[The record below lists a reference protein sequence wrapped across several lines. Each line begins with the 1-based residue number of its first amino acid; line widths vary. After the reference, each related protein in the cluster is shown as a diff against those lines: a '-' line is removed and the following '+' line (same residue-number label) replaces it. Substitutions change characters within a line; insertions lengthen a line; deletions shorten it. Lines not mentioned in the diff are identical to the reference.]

1 MSKQMNFRKKSMKW
15 TQERKD
21 KMSAT
26 WKKHRHVV
34 QCPSC
39 GIVGAYPI
47 MQRYHFDKCKR
58 NKVSFLKKLYMRIWY
73 KLSPL

>member
-1 MSKQMNFRKKSMKW
+1 MCKSHQPLKREKRKYEKSESWGKG
-15 TQERKD
+15 RPK
-21 KMSAT
+21 
-26 WKKHRHVV
+26 V